1 MDDRIKRL
9 LGDGP
14 YPFNINKIGESNVDA
29 FVGQGM
35 IILSSKG
42 SINMSKGCHSHDSY
56 EFLLPLTDMP
66 YTGVE
71 KKVITSEKYKF
82 LPINSEQSHGP
93 IRDIFDWK
101 LMSFQIDKKTFNDIS
116 YSYCNKNDITFE
128 NESIKVGIEIFG
140 PLTMFKEETRNTQAG
155 SDFILQNLINLITV
169 NILRQFKSNIPKLI
183 KDYNYCER
191 DNINRAIAYLREEYN
206 STFSL
211 DDVASIANL
220 SPYHF
225 IRTFKAMTGKTP
237 YDYLLDVKI
246 EKSKEL
252 LKLKNYSI
260 TDICFR
266 CGFNNLEHFS
276 SVFKRKVGIVPS
288 QYRKLQQ

>member
-1 MDDRIKRL
+1 MDKRIKRL
-9 LGDGP
+9 IGDGP
-14 YPFNINKIGESNVDA
+14 YPFNINKIGESNVDV

-35 IILSSKG
+35 LILSSTG
-42 SINMSKGCHSHDSY
+42 GINMSKGCHSHDSY

-71 KKVITSEKYKF
+71 KKVIASEKHKF

-93 IRDIFDWK
+93 TKDVLEWK
-101 LMSFQIDKKTFNDIS
+101 LLAFQIDKRTLNDIS
-116 YSYCNKNDITFE
+116 YSYCKKNNVTFE
-128 NESIKVGIEIFG
+128 NESVKVGTELFG
-140 PLTMFKEETRNTQAG
+140 LLKMFREETRNTQTG
-155 SDFILQNLINLITV
+155 SDFILQNINNLIGI
-169 NILRQFKSNIPKLI
+169 NILRQFKSNIPKMITEL
-183 KDYNYCER
+183 NYCER

-211 DDVASIANL
+211 GDVARIANL

-237 YDYLLDVKI
+237 YDYLLDIKI

-252 LKLKNYSI
+252 LKLKIYNI

-276 SVFKRKVGIVPS
+276 SVFKRKVGVLPS